1 MANELMGSAVVEVG
15 GQRYD
20 NFTML
25 QVTRDKNNLTASG
38 TITLS
43 WPGAE
48 QFNATSPPAQE
59 LVDGAKGTMYLDGQK
74 VATFRIDSRTS
85 QGTPDSFKLDLAFR
99 GLTAALVDSQA
110 DHPSGQENKKKAPE
124 IIKKLMEGYEPKL
137 QDKSGGDS
145 KKQERFVIQE
155 GESVER
161 AIRRCGREFGLLAR
175 ENEEGDLVLEK
186 RGADEGSGQP
196 LILGQNFTEWSV
208 KRDISP
214 RHSKIKVKGAS
225 VPTDEKYGKKAE
237 ELVGDAVDDYVKFKR
252 ELHIFAES
260 DQDKETLKK
269 RAKQEMNR
277 RKAQGLNVSLT
288 MSTWSDDGGQ
298 LWKVGRMHQVV
309 IPVDQVNNQLQVSAV
324 AFRLT
329 PTEREATLTL
339 VDKESFSDAE
349 GGGDSGGAAS
359 GGDSGVFS

>member
-1 MANELMGSAVVEVG
+1 MANEAMGSAVVEVG
-15 GQRYD
+15 GTQYN
-20 NFTML
+20 NFTNL
-25 QVTRDKNNLTASG
+25 AVTRDKSNLTASG

-48 QFNATSPPAQE
+48 QFNATSAPAQD

-85 QGTPDSFKLDLAFR
+85 QGSPTSFKLDLSFR

-124 IIKKLMEGYEPKL
+124 IIKKLMEGYEPQL
-137 QDKSGGDS
+137 QDKSGGSS
-145 KKQERFVIQE
+145 KQQERFIIQE

-175 ENEEGDLVLEK
+175 ENEDGDLILEK
-186 RGADEGSGQP
+186 KGADEGSGQP
-196 LILGQNFTEWSV
+196 LILGKNFIKWSV

-237 ELVGDAVDDYVKFKR
+237 ELFGEAEDSYVKYKR
-252 ELHIFAES
+252 ELHIFADS
-260 DQDKETLKK
+260 DQDKDTLGK
-269 RAKQEMNR
+269 RAKQEKNR
-277 RKAQGLNVSLT
+277 RKSEGLSVSLT

-298 LWKVGRMHQVV
+298 LWKVGKLHQVT
-309 IPVDQVNNQLQVSAV
+309 IPVDQVNDELQVKTV
-324 AFRLT
+324 AFSLT

-339 VDKESFSDAE
+339 VDKESY
-349 GGGDSGGAAS
+349 
-359 GGDSGVFS
+359 